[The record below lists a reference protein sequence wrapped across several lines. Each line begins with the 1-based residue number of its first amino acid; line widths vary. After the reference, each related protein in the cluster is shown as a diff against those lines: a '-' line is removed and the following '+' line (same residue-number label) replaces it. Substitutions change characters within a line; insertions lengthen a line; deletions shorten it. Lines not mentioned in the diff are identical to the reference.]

1 MNKYW
6 HTLITTAL
14 IFSAIHITASIPYA
28 SQSTITDAEGYAC
41 MGDDKS
47 RKQTEQAA
55 LADAKKSAVDKT
67 ATYIKSETKV
77 EDFVLQ
83 KDIIEAYQRAT
94 VKILQE
100 IEKNWY
106 KDANSGDC
114 YKLVI
119 KAEVIPDEKAIKEIA
134 AKKDV
139 ADDPLAP
146 LGVKVWSDKKDYQAG
161 EKIKVYLKG
170 NKPFHA
176 RVVYKDAGGRLLQLL
191 PNPYRRDNYFNGG
204 VIYEIP
210 SGNDRFELEVEPP
223 FGEERIVVYASSS
236 PLGDI
241 EIEAIGGV
249 YQVKTAAA
257 DIPEKTRSVKI
268 IERPAGKKTAVSE
281 FLEVTAIVRTSGV
294 AAMTVPTV
302 NDLDNEATKRK

>member
-1 MNKYW
+1 MKKHW
-6 HTLITTAL
+6 QTLIIAAL
-14 IFSAIHITASIPYA
+14 IFSAIHITASAPYA
-28 SQSTITDAEGYAC
+28 SQSTITDSEGYAC

-55 LADAKKSAVDKT
+55 LADAKKNAVDKT
-67 ATYIKSETKV
+67 ATYIRSETKV

-83 KDIIEAYQRAT
+83 KDIVEAYQRAT
-94 VKILQE
+94 VKVLQE

-119 KAEVIPDEKAIKEIA
+119 KAEVIPDEKAMKEIA
-134 AKKDV
+134 AKKEV

-146 LGVKVWSDKKDYQAG
+146 LSVKVWSDKQDYQAG

-170 NKPFHA
+170 NKPFYA
-176 RVVYKDAGGRLLQLL
+176 RVVYKDAGGGLLQLL
-191 PNPYRRDNYFNGG
+191 PNPYRKDNYFNGG

-210 SGNDRFELEVEPP
+210 SGNDRFDLEVEPP
-223 FGEERIVVYASSS
+223 FGEERIAVYASSL

-241 EIEAIGGV
+241 DVEAIGGV

-257 DIPEKTRSVKI
+257 DIPEKTRAVKI
-268 IERPAGKKTAVSE
+268 SERPGGKKTAVSE
-281 FLEVTAIVRTSGV
+281 FLEETTIVRTSGT
-294 AAMTVPTV
+294 AAMPAQT
-302 NDLDNEATKRK
+302 EALNAHAIHA